1 MGIKGVVLAGGSGSR
16 LDPLTRVTNKHL
28 LPVYDRPMIFYP
40 VEAMRDSGIEE
51 VLIVTGGND
60 PGDFLRLLGNGREI
74 GLKHIE
80 YAYQQGNG
88 GIAHALALAEHF
100 AAGGPLCVMLG
111 DNLVHKVFGSSVK
124 AFLRQGRGA
133 RIHLSPVPAPQRFGV
148 PEFDK
153 DRIVRI
159 VEKPSD
165 PPSTFAVTGIYM
177 YDSRVFDIVRKL
189 KPSGRGELEI
199 TDVNNDYIARGE
211 MSWAML
217 DGWWTDAGTFES
229 LHEAGNLVRQ
239 YRANN
244 PEIVPGV
251 PHPSLRTEQGRKAAA
266 AAQQRTDSRRR
277 AGR

>member
-1 MGIKGVVLAGGSGSR
+1 MRMKGVVLAGGSGSR

-40 VEAMRDSGIEE
+40 LIALRDSGIEE
-51 VLIVTGGND
+51 ILVVTGGND
-60 PGDFLRLLGNGREI
+60 PGDFLRLLGNGREL

-88 GIAHALALAEHF
+88 GIAHALALAERF
-100 AAGGPLCVMLG
+100 AGGGPVCVMLG
-111 DNLVHKVFGSSVK
+111 DNIVHKVFASSVQ
-124 AFLRQGRGA
+124 AFEAQGRGA

-148 PEFDK
+148 PVFDG
-153 DRIVRI
+153 DRITGI
-159 VEKPSD
+159 IEKPED
-165 PPSTFAVTGIYM
+165 PPSPFAVTGIYM
-177 YDSRVFDIVRKL
+177 YDARVFEIIRTL

-199 TDVNNDYIARGE
+199 TDVNNDYVARGE
-211 MSWAML
+211 MTWAVL

-229 LHEAGNLVRQ
+229 LHEASNLVWQ

-251 PHPSLRTEQGRKAAA
+251 PHPSLRTEAGQKAMAAA
-266 AAQQRTDSRRR
+266 RERAAGPRGV
-277 AGR
+277 A